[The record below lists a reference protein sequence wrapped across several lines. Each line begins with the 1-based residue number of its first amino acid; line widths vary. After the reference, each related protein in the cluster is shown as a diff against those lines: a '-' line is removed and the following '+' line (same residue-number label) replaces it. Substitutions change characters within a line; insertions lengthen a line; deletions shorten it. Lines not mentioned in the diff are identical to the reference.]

1 MRRIQALARRIAH
14 AVTASA
20 LVTAIAAA
28 PAAAQDDTTG
38 AVQGSIYQRPF
49 IASAGRTAVG
59 GYVEA
64 NAHYVREDGI
74 GPGLSME
81 LRRFNIFLFSSLGSR
96 LRFIS
101 ELEFEHGTE
110 EIALETALI
119 DYRLSPALVLRGGI
133 LLPPIGAF
141 NQNHDGPRW
150 EFIDRPL
157 VSTEVIPST
166 LSEVGFGVNG
176 RLAPRGLTLTYDAY
190 LTNGLGDGVVL
201 NPTGKTHLASGK
213 RAGQFGGDDNG
224 VPAFSGRVAL
234 RSSRLGEAGLSYYG
248 TAYNTFRL
256 EGVAVDDRRS
266 LSLMALDLATTLPRG
281 ITLRGEAAFARI
293 DLPPSLRDLQGDR
306 QWGAH
311 VDLVAPVWTGQGGL
325 LRGAVLSLTTRLE
338 HIDLNVG
345 RFATTGQL
353 IGDDRSALV
362 LGTSLRPAAGTVF
375 KVNYR
380 REWSHDLLRNAAARS
395 GALQFGIASYF

>member
-1 MRRIQALARRIAH
+1 MKRIWMCAFAMI
-14 AVTASA
+14 V
-20 LVTAIAAA
+20 
-28 PAAAQDDTTG
+28 PAMLCAQDDST

-64 NAHYVREDGI
+64 NALYTREDGI

-96 LRFIS
+96 VRFIS

-119 DYRLSPALVLRGGI
+119 DVRLSPALVLRGGI

-157 VSTEVIPST
+157 VSTEIIPST
-166 LSEVGFGVNG
+166 LSEMGFGVNG
-176 RLAPRGLTLTYDAY
+176 RLAPAGLTLTYDAY
-190 LTNGLGDGVVL
+190 LTNGLGEGVVL
-201 NPTGKTHLASGK
+201 NPTGHTHLASGK
-213 RAGQFGGDDNG
+213 RVGQFAGDDNG
-224 VPAFSGRVAL
+224 VPAFSGRIAL
-234 RSSRLGEAGLSYYG
+234 RSRALGEAGLSYYG
-248 TAYNTFRL
+248 TTWNTFRL
-256 EGVAVDDRRS
+256 DGAEVDERRG
-266 LSLMALDLATTLPRG
+266 LSLVALDIATTLPRG
-281 ITLRGEAAFARI
+281 ITVRGEAAMARI
-293 DLPPSLRDLQGDR
+293 ELPPSLDELMGSS
-306 QWGAH
+306 QWGMH
-311 VDLVAPVWTGQGGL
+311 VDVVAPVMRFDRGVFP
-325 LRGAVLSLTTRLE
+325 GAVLNLTTRLE

-345 RFATTGQL
+345 RFDATGGL
-353 IGDDRSALV
+353 IGHDRSAIT
-362 LGTSLRPAAGTVF
+362 LGASFRPTAGTAF

-380 REWSHDLLRNAAARS
+380 REWAHDLLRNAAARS